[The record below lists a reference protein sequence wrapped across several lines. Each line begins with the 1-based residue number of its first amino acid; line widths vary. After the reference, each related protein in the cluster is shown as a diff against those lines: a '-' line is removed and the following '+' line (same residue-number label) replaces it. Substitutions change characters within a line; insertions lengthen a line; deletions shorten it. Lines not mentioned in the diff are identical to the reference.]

1 MNLTQIPSL
10 FQMTGSVRAVTTVIK
25 KGIRRNTEIMSC
37 FLFKQWIC
45 EMCQSFIGNIFSLV
59 PDRSWGYEAAA
70 VLPLSGCQTQFDIF
84 LTIIYI
90 YILKK
95 PTSANSSR
103 FWREN
108 NSRKIN
114 SYRQEQECWNP
125 ADFKQITWTIICLT
139 CMSHCSD
146 HSSCT
151 VAIINYFS
159 SPWKFMLTV
168 HLLQLVFPG
177 ITISHKKSKRWLF
190 GAFTCKRRKNGNI
203 KRLSIFHISLHLIH
217 LFILG

>member
-1 MNLTQIPSL
+1 MNMWDVPEFYRKH
-10 FQMTGSVRAVTTVIK
+10 FQPCSWQEL
-25 KGIRRNTEIMSC
+25 GIWSC
-37 FLFKQWIC
+37 S
-45 EMCQSFIGNIFSLV
+45 SF
-59 PDRSWGYEAAA
+59 A
-70 VLPLSGCQTQFDIF
+70 PLRLSD
-84 LTIIYI
+84 TIWHISNNNIYI
-90 YILKK
+90 YKK

-190 GAFTCKRRKNGNI
+190 GAFTCKRRKNRNI